1 MATDTF
7 LLDVNVLI
15 ALAWPTHVHH
25 ERAHAWFANVE
36 HWATCSLTESA
47 FVRLSTNVAVVGE
60 RIPVAAAL
68 SVLNQIRSVAGH
80 RFVIDDSSF
89 GTPAISF
96 DRVVTSSQITDAHLV
111 NLAADADLVLATL
124 DRGIPEMLVPADHR
138 HVMVVP

>member
-36 HWATCSLTESA
+36 RWATCSLTESS

-60 RIPVAAAL
+60 RVPVPAAV

-80 RFVIDDSSF
+80 RFVTDESSF
-89 GTPAISF
+89 GAPAISF
-96 DRVVTSSQITDAHLV
+96 DRVVTSGQITDAHLV
-111 NLAADADLVLATL
+111 NLAAGADLVLATL
-124 DRGIPEMLVPADHR
+124 DRRIPEMLVPADHR
-138 HVMVVP
+138 HVIVLP